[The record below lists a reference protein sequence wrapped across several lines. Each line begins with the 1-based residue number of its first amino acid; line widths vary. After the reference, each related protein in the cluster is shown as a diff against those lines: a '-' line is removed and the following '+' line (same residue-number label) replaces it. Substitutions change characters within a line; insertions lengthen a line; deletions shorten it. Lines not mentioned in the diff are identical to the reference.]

1 MVVMIDIDIR
11 ELIEKITNG
20 EQLSRAAGYQ
30 KPPPMWLCHRS
41 RLSGSILRCGFVVHC
56 LLIGRHTL
64 LVIGVA
70 DDCDRCIDGWTLE
83 GMERSILVWWRGL
96 GDHLNPFPAPHLTT
110 IKLWRRHSLPWK
122 E

>member
-41 RLSGSILRCGFVVHC
+41 RLSGSILLCGFVVHC

-70 DDCDRCIDGWTLE
+70 DDCDRCIDGWTLAE
-83 GMERSILVWWRGL
+83 GYGSVGVYLVKLWVARTRRP
-96 GDHLNPFPAPHLTT
+96 DHLNPYRLVVQ
-110 IKLWRRHSLPWK
+110 
-122 E
+122 

>member
-1 MVVMIDIDIR
+1 MIDIDIR

-70 DDCDRCIDGWTLE
+70 DDCDRCIDGWTLAE
-83 GMERSILVWWRGL
+83 GMDRSIEMVLRLVRPCCPTMIGQ
-96 GDHLNPFPAPHLTT
+96 
-110 IKLWRRHSLPWK
+110 K
-122 E
+122 